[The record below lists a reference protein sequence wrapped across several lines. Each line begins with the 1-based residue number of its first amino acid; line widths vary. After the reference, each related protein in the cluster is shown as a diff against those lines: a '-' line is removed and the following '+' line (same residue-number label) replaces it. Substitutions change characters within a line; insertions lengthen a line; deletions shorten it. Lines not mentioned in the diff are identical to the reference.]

1 MMTKDDLKKLIVDT
15 IYNTTFLCA
24 TPGQCHNCCCYYG
37 VEDYCQYYK
46 IADALIRNG
55 LVYNENKESNQLMNE
70 NIQALNTESTTK
82 QCSDD
87 LIIREFDI
95 PSCNQ
100 FIKKALENILA
111 DSYTYSDTI
120 CGSTLAIKWD
130 FNESTL
136 SGELELIPIL
146 SSVDVA
152 THGEGKK
159 LSFKTIVG
167 GWNRLTTVDLTDSYN
182 KVVDDLQSKWRDF
195 VKENFLLSGENR
207 DA

>member
-1 MMTKDDLKKLIVDT
+1 MTKDDLKKFILDT
-15 IYNTTFLCA
+15 IYRSIYFCTI
-24 TPGQCHNCCCYYG
+24 PGQCQSCELYG
-37 VEDYCQYYK
+37 VVENCQHYK
-46 IADALIRNG
+46 MADALIKGG
-55 LVYNENKESNQLMNE
+55 LVLNEEEEESNQLMNE
-70 NIQALNTESTTK
+70 NIQTLNTESTTK

-167 GWNRLTTVDLTDSYN
+167 GWNRLTTADLTDSYN
-182 KVVDDLQSKWRDF
+182 KVVDDLQSKWKDF
-195 VKENFLLSGENR
+195 VKENFLLSGENKG
-207 DA
+207 A